1 MRNRETEVL
10 APAGS
15 YECLEAAVQA
25 GADAVYLG
33 GRQFGARAFAA
44 NFDREDLLRA
54 LEYVHLRGRKLYLT
68 VNTLLKDR
76 ETEELVE
83 RTLAPKKTK
92 PKTKGLVKD
101 VRLFLNTVN
110 RAIDVMKQSGIR
122 AQTDKRETEQYF
134 EYIVRIPKA

>member
-44 NFDREDLLRA
+44 NFDREDLLR
-54 LEYVHLRGRKLYLT
+54 RRWSMSICG
-68 VNTLLKDR
+68 
-76 ETEELVE
+76 EESC
-83 RTLAPKKTK
+83 
-92 PKTKGLVKD
+92 
-101 VRLFLNTVN
+101 
-110 RAIDVMKQSGIR
+110 I
-122 AQTDKRETEQYF
+122 
-134 EYIVRIPKA
+134 